1 MRKLIL
7 IPILFF
13 ALCIEGRSQAPDQPK
28 ERAAIPE
35 MATVKGMIHDSTD
48 NAAIEYATVGLYQL
62 PDSSL
67 VSGVTTDEKGAFLL
81 RDLPLG
87 KFYLRVHFIGYQR
100 RDIPVILTESN
111 LNFDQGIIALH
122 PHVKEIEEV
131 VVLAQNN
138 RVDYKIDK
146 KVINVTS
153 DIAAAGGTL
162 VNVLE
167 NTPSVQVDVEGN
179 VSLRGSGNFQL
190 LIDGKPSVIQGSEG
204 LQQIPA
210 SAVQSLEIITS
221 PSAKYDPD
229 GEAGIINVIMKKQK
243 NMGIGG
249 VVNMSVGTRDKYA
262 ADFLLN
268 FKKNKLNYFIGGEW
282 TDQNFHMK
290 GENERRTYINDTTTT
305 TLGRVNGLFS
315 RASLNLKSGFDFYIN
330 DQSTFSLSGALG
342 NRDFN
347 RNFKSLN
354 NWFTQP
360 ATIDSFYSDESNGT
374 DKEKF
379 YNLNADYQRKFNG
392 DGHNLQASVYY
403 AASTEDEAES
413 EIVRKTNNLYEPV
426 GSDPA
431 RTRSRMKNPESN
443 LRVELDYTRPVG
455 KGKMELGL
463 QSRWDRQEGNYIF
476 EDFHPAGDEWLNND
490 SISNSLNYLD
500 ALQSVYTT
508 YSAPLG
514 KFEYQVG
521 LRAEYDNR
529 SLEQKTSSESF
540 TYEKMHF
547 FPSFYIMR
555 KLSDAHQFQ
564 FTFTT
569 RIQRPSMWDL
579 NPFKEFR
586 GSNNVFYGNPALTP
600 EFTNAF
606 ELNYQYTF
614 KAGSLSLETY
624 YRKTTDKITRITGID
639 TLSGRQVFVN
649 TVTNADEDHSL
660 GVELMA
666 NLNVTKW
673 WQLNLT
679 GNVFRYQLDGEVEGN
694 RVSSVSNTWRT
705 NFNSSFKLKW
715 DTRFQLTGMYNGP
728 SKTLQGQRDG
738 FFVVNAAVRKEFLK
752 KQLTAALNVRDIF
765 ATGVNSFTSSG
776 ETFYTFN
783 KFRREAPVVTL
794 NLTYR
799 INNYKQ
805 AANRRDMQQEMN
817 GGGEDVM

>member
-7 IPILFF
+7 IPIILL
-13 ALCIEGRSQAPDQPK
+13 ALYFEGRSQAPDQPK
-28 ERAAIPE
+28 ETVAVSRIAS
-35 MATVKGMIHDSTD
+35 VKGMIHDSTSD
-48 NAAIEYATVGLYQL
+48 GAIEYATVGLYRL

-67 VSGVTTDEKGAFLL
+67 VAGLITDERGAFWL

-87 KFYLRVHFIGYQR
+87 NFYLRVHFIGYHKK
-100 RDIPVILTESN
+100 DIPVTLTQN
-111 LNFDQGIIALH
+111 NPNPDLGVITMQ

-131 VVLAQNN
+131 VVTAQSN
-138 RVDYKIDK
+138 RVDYRIDK
-146 KVINVTS
+146 KVVNVTS

-243 NMGIGG
+243 NTGIGG
-249 VVNMSVGTRDKYA
+249 IVNASIGTRDKYT

-290 GENERRTYINDTTTT
+290 GENERRTYLFDTTTS
-305 TLGRVNGLFS
+305 TLARVNGLFS

-330 DQSTFSLSGALG
+330 DQTTISLSGAIG

-347 RNFKSLN
+347 RSFKSSN
-354 NWFTQP
+354 HWFTLP
-360 ATIDSFYSDESNGT
+360 ATIDSFYTDESIGT
-374 DKEKF
+374 DRDKF
-379 YNLNADYQRKFNG
+379 YNLNADYQKKFSG
-392 DGHNLQASVYY
+392 EGHNLQASVYY
-403 AASTEDEAES
+403 SAATEDEGES
-413 EIVRKTNNLYEPV
+413 EIVTKTNSQYVQV

-443 LRVELDYTRPVG
+443 LRIELDYTRPVG
-455 KGKMELGL
+455 KGKVELGL

-476 EDFHPAGDEWLNND
+476 EDFHPAGEEWLTND
-490 SISNSLNYLD
+490 SISNSLDYLD

-508 YSAPLG
+508 YGAPLG

-529 SLEQKTSSESF
+529 SLEQKTSSESY

-555 KLSDAHQFQ
+555 KLSDSHQFQ

-569 RIQRPSMWDL
+569 RIQRPSMWNL

-606 ELNYQYTF
+606 ELNYQFTF
-614 KAGSLSLETY
+614 KSGSLSLETY
-624 YRKTTDKITRITGID
+624 YRKTNDKITRITGID
-639 TLSGRQVFVN
+639 TLSGRQVFIN
-649 TVTNADEDHSL
+649 TITNADEDHSL

-666 NLNVTKW
+666 NVNVTKW

-679 GNVFRYQLDGEVEGN
+679 GNVFRYQLNGEVDGE
-694 RVSSVSNTWRT
+694 RISSVSNTWRT

-715 DTRFQLTGMYNGP
+715 DTRFQLTGFYNGP
-728 SKTLQGQRDG
+728 SKTLQGEQDG
-738 FFVVNAAVRKEFLK
+738 FFVINAAVRKEFLK
-752 KQLTAALNVRDIF
+752 KQLSVALNARDIF
-765 ATGVNSFTSSG
+765 ATGANSFTSSG
-776 ETFYTFN
+776 ETFYTYN

-805 AANRRDMQQEMN
+805 AANRRDMQEMN
-817 GGGEDVM
+817 GGGEDMM

>member
-7 IPILFF
+7 IPFILL
-13 ALCIEGRSQAPDQPK
+13 ALYFEGRSQAPDQPK
-28 ERAAIPE
+28 ETVAVSKVAS
-35 MATVKGMIHDSTD
+35 VKGMVHDSTS
-48 NAAIEYATVGLYQL
+48 NGAIEYATVGLYRL

-67 VSGVTTDEKGAFLL
+67 VTGLITDERGAFWL

-87 KFYLRVHFIGYQR
+87 NFYLQVHFIGYHKKN
-100 RDIPVILTESN
+100 IPLLLTQSN
-111 LNFDQGIIALH
+111 LNPDLGVIALH
-122 PHVKEIEEV
+122 PYVKEIGEV
-131 VVLAQNN
+131 VITAQSN
-138 RVDYKIDK
+138 RVDYRIDK
-146 KVINVTS
+146 KVVNVTS
-153 DIAAAGGTL
+153 DLNAAGGTL

-190 LIDGKPSVIQGSEG
+190 LIDGKPSVIQGSDG

-243 NMGIGG
+243 NTGIGG
-249 VVNMSVGTRDKYA
+249 IVNASIGTRDKYT

-290 GENERRTYINDTTTT
+290 GENERRTYLFDTTTT
-305 TLGRVNGLFS
+305 TLAKVNGLFS

-330 DQSTFSLSGALG
+330 DQTTFSLSGAIG

-347 RNFKSLN
+347 RSFISSNH
-354 NWFTQP
+354 WFTLP
-360 ATIDSFYSDESNGT
+360 ATIDSFYTDESNGT
-374 DKEKF
+374 DRERF

-392 DGHNLQASVYY
+392 EGHNLQASVYY
-403 AASTEDEAES
+403 SAATEDEGES
-413 EIVRKTNNLYEPV
+413 EIVTKTNSQYEQV

-443 LRVELDYTRPVG
+443 LRIELDYTRPVG
-455 KGKMELGL
+455 KGKVELGL

-476 EDFHPAGDEWLNND
+476 EDFHPAGDEWLSND
-490 SISNSLNYLD
+490 SISNSLDYLD

-508 YSAPLG
+508 YGAPLG
-514 KFEYQVG
+514 KFEFQVG

-529 SLEQKTSSESF
+529 SLEQKTSSESY

-564 FTFTT
+564 FTYTT
-569 RIQRPSMWDL
+569 RIQRPSMWNL

-614 KAGSLSLETY
+614 KSGSLSLETY
-624 YRKTTDKITRITGID
+624 YRKTNDKITRITGID

-649 TVTNADEDHSL
+649 TITNADEDHSL

-666 NLNVTKW
+666 NINVTKW

-679 GNVFRYQLDGEVEGN
+679 GNVFRYQLNGEVEGN

-715 DTRFQLTGMYNGP
+715 DTRFQLTGFYNGP
-728 SKTLQGQRDG
+728 SKTLQGEQDG
-738 FFVVNAAVRKEFLK
+738 FVVINAAIRKEFLK
-752 KQLTAALNVRDIF
+752 KQLSVALNARDIF
-765 ATGVNSFTSSG
+765 ATGARSFTSSG
-776 ETFYTFN
+776 ETFYTYN

-799 INNYKQ
+799 INNYRQ
-805 AANRRDMQQEMN
+805 AANRRDVQQEMN
-817 GGGEDVM
+817 GGGEDMM